1 MGTAPVRNTAD
12 QSTVIAATVSTQNL
26 VRSMSRTTRPA
37 AISFSAYCAVQQS
50 RFIHPPYD
58 PLMS

>member
-12 QSTVIAATVSTQNL
+12 QSAIIAATVSTRKL

-37 AISFSAYCAVQQS
+37 AISFSARCAVQQS
-50 RFIHPPYD
+50 RFIHPSYG